1 MKKVLRNSVFVLAAA
16 LAMIQFGDN
25 SITKDTH
32 FIEEASSNQSVGA
45 QSVKKLIGSDE
56 TIEYSK
62 IYTQYAELENN
73 YVLRFAV
80 AVKGNVNSL
89 TFTRASLE
97 GHAEKVKPVP
107 TVYRGIIADKNTY
120 YYDGAKPTTDESK
133 AGNYYWACYTIS
145 YGKSSTLKD
154 TPIDLNLSINGESK
168 VSIQKS
174 LQYVMNYVAV
184 EDITLNNINLYNNE
198 LVFDLSKGA
207 TSQSL
212 DATVLPEKATEADN
226 ITYEIKNKE
235 IATVDNEG
243 NITPVSVGK
252 TTLTIKCDE
261 VTKVVTIRVV
271 KLYDSS
277 LITDTKETLSNISNP
292 FKTPGWYASNANKD
306 YIKVSL
312 NTGTISINAAKSL
325 SNSKNPLLQ
334 IRYQPSNSENT
345 SVYTGKYLMA
355 FTINNQTNGDVTL
368 KCNLNGKTNT
378 NDMTQNLVI
387 SSNETQNYLFVFR
400 PTEVSQYLNIKLM
413 KIGTGTLTLDNI
425 HFIALA
431 D

>member
-1 MKKVLRNSVFVLAAA
+1 MKKVLRNSVFVLATA

-32 FIEEASSNQSVGA
+32 FIEEASSIQSVGA

-56 TIEYSK
+56 KVAYSK

-80 AVKGNVNSL
+80 AVKGDINSL

-97 GHAEKVKPVP
+97 GHAEKVKEVP
-107 TVYRGIIADKNTY
+107 TVYRGIIANDTTY
-120 YYDGAKPTTDESK
+120 FYDGLDLTTDESK
-133 AGNYYWACYTIS
+133 AGIYYWACYTIS

-154 TPIDLNLSINGESK
+154 TPIDLSLSINGESK
-168 VSIQKS
+168 ASIKKS
-174 LQYVMNYVAV
+174 LQYVINYKAV
-184 EDITLNNINLYNNE
+184 EDITLSNINLYNNE
-198 LVFDLSKGA
+198 IVFDLNKGT
-207 TSQSL
+207 TSQNL
-212 DATVLPEKATEADN
+212 NATASPVDATEADN
-226 ITYEIKNKE
+226 ITYEIENKE
-235 IATVDNEG
+235 IATVDDKG

-271 KLYDSS
+271 NLDDSS
-277 LITDTKETLSNISNP
+277 LITDSVEKLSNISSP
-292 FKTPGWYASNANKD
+292 FTTPGWYASNSSKTNVTISLTNGVIECISNK
-306 YIKVSL
+306 SL
-312 NTGTISINAAKSL
+312 N
-325 SNSKNPLLQ
+325 KNPIAQ
-334 IRYQPSNSENT
+334 IRYQPTNNEDA
-345 SVYTGKYLMA
+345 SVYSGKYLMA
-355 FTINNQTNGDVTL
+355 FTINNQTDGNVTL
-368 KCNLNGKTNT
+368 KCNLNGKTNA
-378 NDMTQNLVI
+378 NDMTQNLVV
-387 SSNETQNYLFVFR
+387 STNESQSYIFVFT
-400 PTEVSQYLNIKLM
+400 PTAVSQYLNIKLM

>member
-16 LAMIQFGDN
+16 LAMMQFGDN

-32 FIEEASSNQSVGA
+32 FIEEASSIQSVGA

-56 TIEYSK
+56 KVAYSK

-80 AVKGNVNSL
+80 AVKGDINSL

-97 GHAEKVKPVP
+97 GHAEKVKEVP
-107 TVYRGIIADKNTY
+107 TVYRGIIANDITY
-120 YYDGAKPTTDESK
+120 FYDGLDLTTDESK
-133 AGNYYWACYTIS
+133 AGIYYWACYTIS

-154 TPIDLNLSINGESK
+154 TPIDLSLSINGESK
-168 VSIQKS
+168 ASIKKS
-174 LQYVMNYVAV
+174 LQYVIDYKAV
-184 EDITLNNINLYNNE
+184 EDITLSNINLYNNE
-198 LVFDLSKGA
+198 IVFDLNKGT
-207 TSQSL
+207 TSQNL
-212 DATVLPEKATEADN
+212 NATAAPVDATEANN
-226 ITYEIKNKE
+226 ITYEIENKE
-235 IATVDNEG
+235 IATVDDKG

-271 KLYDSS
+271 NLDDSS
-277 LITDTKETLSNISNP
+277 LITDSVEKLSNISSP
-292 FKTPGWYASNANKD
+292 FTTPGWYASNSSKTNVTISLTNGVIECISNK
-306 YIKVSL
+306 SL
-312 NTGTISINAAKSL
+312 N
-325 SNSKNPLLQ
+325 KNPIAQ
-334 IRYQPSNSENT
+334 IRYQPTNNEDA
-345 SVYTGKYLMA
+345 SVYSGKYLMA
-355 FTINNQTNGDVTL
+355 FTINNQTDGNVTL
-368 KCNLNGKTNT
+368 KCNLNGKTNA
-378 NDMTQNLVI
+378 NDMTQNLVV
-387 SSNETQNYLFVFR
+387 STNESQSYIFVFT
-400 PTEVSQYLNIKLM
+400 PTAVSQYLNIKLM

>member
-32 FIEEASSNQSVGA
+32 FIEEASSIQSVGA

-56 TIEYSK
+56 KVAYSK

-80 AVKGNVNSL
+80 AVKGDINSL

-97 GHAEKVKPVP
+97 GHTEKVKEVP
-107 TVYRGIIADKNTY
+107 TVYRGIIANDITY
-120 YYDGAKPTTDESK
+120 FYDGLDLTTDESK
-133 AGNYYWACYTIS
+133 AVIYYWACYTIS

-154 TPIDLNLSINGESK
+154 TPIDLSLSINGESK
-168 VSIQKS
+168 ASIKKS
-174 LQYVMNYVAV
+174 LQYVIDYKAV
-184 EDITLNNINLYNNE
+184 EDITLSNINLYNNE
-198 LVFDLSKGA
+198 IVFDLNKGT
-207 TSQSL
+207 TSQNL
-212 DATVLPEKATEADN
+212 NATASPVDATEADN
-226 ITYEIKNKE
+226 ITYEIENKE
-235 IATVDNEG
+235 IATVDDKG

-261 VTKVVTIRVV
+261 VNVTI
-271 KLYDSS
+271 S
-277 LITDTKETLSNISNP
+277 LTNGVIECISN
-292 FKTPGWYASNANKD
+292 K
-306 YIKVSL
+306 SL
-312 NTGTISINAAKSL
+312 N
-325 SNSKNPLLQ
+325 KNPIAQ
-334 IRYQPSNSENT
+334 IRYQPTNNEDA
-345 SVYTGKYLMA
+345 SVYSGKYLMA
-355 FTINNQTNGDVTL
+355 FTINNQTDGNVTL
-368 KCNLNGKTNT
+368 KCNLNGKTNA
-378 NDMTQNLVI
+378 NDMTQNLVV
-387 SSNETQNYLFVFR
+387 STNETQSYIFVFT
-400 PTEVSQYLNIKLM
+400 PTAVSQYLNIKLM

>member
-1 MKKVLRNSVFVLAAA
+1 MKKVLRNSVFVLATA

-32 FIEEASSNQSVGA
+32 FIEEASSIQSVGA

-56 TIEYSK
+56 KVAYSK

-80 AVKGNVNSL
+80 AVKGDINSL

-97 GHAEKVKPVP
+97 GHAEKVKEVP
-107 TVYRGIIADKNTY
+107 TVYRGIIANNTTY
-120 YYDGAKPTTDESK
+120 FYDGLDLTTDESK
-133 AGNYYWACYTIS
+133 AGEYYWACYTIS

-154 TPIDLNLSINGESK
+154 TPIDLSLSINGESK
-168 VSIQKS
+168 ASIKKS
-174 LQYVMNYVAV
+174 LQYVIDYKAV
-184 EDITLNNINLYNNE
+184 EDITLSNINLYNNE
-198 LVFDLSKGA
+198 IVFDLNKGT
-207 TSQSL
+207 TSQNL
-212 DATVLPEKATEADN
+212 NATAAPVDATEANN
-226 ITYEIKNKE
+226 ITYEIENKE
-235 IATVDNEG
+235 IATVDDKG

-271 KLYDSS
+271 NLDDSS
-277 LITDTKETLSNISNP
+277 LITDSVEKLSNISSP
-292 FKTPGWYASNANKD
+292 FTTPGWYASNSYKNN
-306 YIKVSL
+306 V
-312 NTGTISINAAKSL
+312 TISLTNGVIECISNKSL
-325 SNSKNPLLQ
+325 EKNPIAQ
-334 IRYQPSNSENT
+334 IRYQPTNSEDA
-345 SVYTGKYLMA
+345 SVYSGKYLMA
-355 FTINNQTNGDVTL
+355 FTINNQTDGDVTL
-368 KCNLNGKTNT
+368 KCNLNGKTNA
-378 NDMTQNLVI
+378 NDMTQNLVV
-387 SSNETQNYLFVFR
+387 STNESRSYIFVFT
-400 PTEVSQYLNIKLM
+400 PTAVSQYLNIKLM

>member
-16 LAMIQFGDN
+16 LAMIQLGDN
-25 SITKDTH
+25 SIAKETH

-56 TIEYSK
+56 KIEYSK

-80 AVKGNVNSL
+80 AVKGDINSL

-97 GHAEKVKPVP
+97 GHAEKVRDVP
-107 TVYRGIIADKNTY
+107 TVYRGIIADKETY
-120 YYDGAKPTTDESK
+120 YYDGTSLTPDVSK
-133 AGNYYWACYTIS
+133 AGIYYWACYTIS

-154 TPIDLNLSINGESK
+154 TPIDLSLSINGKSK
-168 VSIQKS
+168 VSIKKS
-174 LQYVMNYVAV
+174 LQYVMN

-207 TSQSL
+207 TSQNL
-212 DATVLPEKATEADN
+212 NATVSPTNATEKNN
-226 ITYEIKNKE
+226 ITYEIEDKT
-235 IATVDNEG
+235 IATIDDKG

-261 VTKVVTIRVV
+261 VTKIVTIRVV
-271 KLYDSS
+271 NLDDSL
-277 LITDTKETLSNISNP
+277 LITDSKESLTNITDTSI
-292 FKTPGWYASNANKD
+292 PGWYGQTDSKNITLSMKD
-306 YIKVSL
+306 GVVVCNSSKPM
-312 NTGTISINAAKSL
+312 TKSL
-325 SNSKNPLLQ
+325 VAQ
-334 IRYQPSNSENT
+334 IKFQPQKEDG
-345 SVYTGKYLMA
+345 SVYLGKYIVA
-355 FTINNQTNGDVTL
+355 FDATNKSSYNCAL
-368 KCNLNGKTNT
+368 KCNLSGNASVITEE
-378 NDMTQNLVI
+378 LVV
-387 SSNETQNYLFVFR
+387 NKEETKSFIFVFNQNNV
-400 PTEVSQYLNIKLM
+400 EKYLTIKLIN
-413 KIGTGTLTLDNI
+413 KIGKGTFELSNI

>member
-16 LAMIQFGDN
+16 LAMIQLGDN
-25 SITKDTH
+25 SIAKETH

-62 IYTQYAELENN
+62 IYTQYAKLENN

-80 AVKGNVNSL
+80 AVKGDINSIK
-89 TFTRASLE
+89 FTRASLE
-97 GHAEKVKPVP
+97 GHAKKVKDVP
-107 TVYRGIIADKNTY
+107 AVYRGIIADKKTY

-174 LQYVMNYVAV
+174 LQYVMN

-207 TSQSL
+207 TSQNL
-212 DATVLPEKATEADN
+212 NATVSPGNEIEKNN
-226 ITYEIKNKE
+226 ITYEIEDKT
-235 IATVDNEG
+235 IATVDDKG
-243 NITPVSVGK
+243 SITPVSVGK

-261 VTKVVTIRVV
+261 STKIVTIRVV
-271 KLYDSS
+271 NLDDRS
-277 LITDTKETLSNISNP
+277 LITDSKESLTNITDTSI
-292 FKTPGWYASNANKD
+292 PGWYGQTDSKNITLSMKD
-306 YIKVSL
+306 GVVVCNSSKPM
-312 NTGTISINAAKSL
+312 TKSL
-325 SNSKNPLLQ
+325 VAQ
-334 IRYQPSNSENT
+334 IKFQPQKEDG
-345 SVYTGKYLMA
+345 SVYLGKYIVA
-355 FTINNQTNGDVTL
+355 FDATNKSSYNCAL
-368 KCNLNGKTNT
+368 KCNLSGNASVITEE
-378 NDMTQNLVI
+378 LVV
-387 SSNETQNYLFVFR
+387 NKEETKSFIFVFNQDNV
-400 PTEVSQYLNIKLM
+400 EKYLTIKLIN
-413 KIGTGTLTLDNI
+413 KIGKGTLELSNI